1 MCSQLFDTLVLSCK
15 LTGLQFSSCPAFPN
29 CLSLQPSLFL
39 RPPLALNFFMLRC
52 KRSQL
57 SWEGF
62 SWYFMT
68 SLLRHN
74 LRANLLK
81 LGSLGMMTVFFAE
94 WHPCSHCWMFGVCVC
109 AAAWGPL
116 HLPLLPGKKASLMSG
131 KPYKAYCLQSQVE
144 DHQGSVLP
152 ENWVQLLVVIN
163 RYNPAKDWEK
173 EGFITCSK

>member
-15 LTGLQFSSCPAFPN
+15 LTGLQFSSYPAFPN

-81 LGSLGMMTVFFAE
+81 LGSLGMMTVFLQSDTPALIAE
-94 WHPCSHCWMFGVCVC
+94 CLVCVC
-109 AAAWGPL
+109 VCVCSSLGSSSLASSAWEKGFSYVRKAL
-116 HLPLLPGKKASLMSG
+116 QSLLPAKPGRGSSG
-131 KPYKAYCLQSQVE
+131 LSVTWKL
-144 DHQGSVLP
+144 GSTLGGY
-152 ENWVQLLVVIN
+152 Q
-163 RYNPAKDWEK
+163 
-173 EGFITCSK
+173 